1 MKKELRI
8 IIIGFVLIG
17 IVCVWFLIQN
27 KLAEQV
33 IVDHLNEA
41 VSNYTDMNIKDDQ
54 TYSFKDRK
62 LFEG

>member
-1 MKKELRI
+1 M
-8 IIIGFVLIG
+8 IG

-27 KLAEQV
+27 KPAEQV

>member
-27 KLAEQV
+27 KPAEQV

-54 TYSFKDRK
+54 TYPFKDRK